1 MFSIEMIG
9 LYNTAIVVTLQN
21 AVVAVQDTLTLEPVT
36 KVSVVHFSDLTAPLW
51 WSRSFIIWP
60 VWISHTLQ
68 GGQGVRH
75 MFSGCFQQ
83 YSGSYSTLEALGGL
97 GMCLQVHQSAA
108 CGHVTS
114 SHVSIHVYAHVK
126 PVPHVL
132 RDSG

>member
-21 AVVAVQDTLTLEPVT
+21 AVVAAQDTLTSEPVT
-36 KVSVVHFSDLTAPLW
+36 KVSVVNFSEITAPLW
-51 WSRSFIIWP
+51 WCRSFITWP

-68 GGQGVRH
+68 GGCRH
-75 MFSGCFQQ
+75 SFSGRFQL

-114 SHVSIHVYAHVK
+114 MCMLIVYPYVK
-126 PVPHVL
+126 PVQHVL
-132 RDSG
+132 RGSVN

>member
-9 LYNTAIVVTLQN
+9 LYNTAIVVTPQN
-21 AVVAVQDTLTLEPVT
+21 AVVAAQDTLTPEPVT
-36 KVSVVHFSDLTAPLW
+36 KVSVVNFSEYTSPLW

-68 GGQGVRH
+68 GRQGVGH
-75 MFSGCFQQ
+75 MFSGRFQL

-97 GMCLQVHQSAA
+97 GTSLQVHQSAA

-114 SHVSIHVYAHVK
+114 MCMLMVYPYVK
-126 PVPHVL
+126 PVQHVL
-132 RDSG
+132 RDSVN